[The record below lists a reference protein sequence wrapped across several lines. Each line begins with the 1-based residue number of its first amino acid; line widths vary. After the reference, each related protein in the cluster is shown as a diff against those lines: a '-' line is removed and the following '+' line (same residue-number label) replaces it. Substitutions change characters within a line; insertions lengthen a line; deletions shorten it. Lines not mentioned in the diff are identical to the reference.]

1 MSVVIIGIF
10 GAMMIGAAI
19 FAVYSRSILSAI
31 ISSGVISLLASII
44 YILLAAPDVA
54 MTEAAIGSGL
64 TTVVFLLALRR
75 IHIYAAGTD
84 SNDRVAAGQNADQ
97 NAGLGAASNV
107 GASTDE
113 GSVHTGGRSTGTG
126 FTRSAEEAIDD

>member
-1 MSVVIIGIF
+1 
-10 GAMMIGAAI
+10 MMIGAAI
-19 FAVYSRSILSAI
+19 FALYSQNILSAI

-75 IHIYAAGTD
+75 IQVYQNEKAGTGKAGNSD
-84 SNDRVAAGQNADQ
+84 SSSGDG
-97 NAGLGAASNV
+97 
-107 GASTDE
+107 
-113 GSVHTGGRSTGTG
+113 
-126 FTRSAEEAIDD
+126 SAEEAIDD